1 MKKLIL
7 WIVFSFLMFSVS
19 FAQVS
24 LNPTYTSDRFQPSDK
39 FHAGCENQI
48 DVVFQLSDSKI
59 NWLNAILHYDSDEIE
74 ILRIIANWEKEHN
87 LTYTVENDKI
97 VFGKLKSDWNWLDN
111 VVFSVFF
118 KSLEGTESTNF
129 SFEKWS
135 YVVDSKW
142 NMVDLWWNYNFEFVE
157 VPECD
162 PDIVAPSIELLF
174 PSNDTGEYAALDTYF
189 QFKIDDSGKW
199 INVDSI
205 KIRIDSFEYSL
216 AGIEHIWND
225 KILTI
230 YPSIW
235 MPFNTGFEVE
245 VSVSDKQS
253 YWKPNITSKIYKF
266 QTSDE
271 LNLLNEIDPVE
282 FRKIV
287 DMNTYLKW
295 TKDECELLSKIY
307 SNGYESNWNILKSIN
322 DKLRCGD
329 LHLVEITW
337 NISVLETLD
346 SWDNFS
352 VFAMLGRILF
362 GSSALFMI
370 FSWLRK

>member
-74 ILRIIANWEKEHN
+74 ILRIIANWEKENN

-118 KSLEGTESTNF
+118 KSLDGIELTNF

-216 AGIEHIWND
+216 AGIEHGWDD

-253 YWKPNITSKIYKF
+253 YWKPNVTSKIYKF

-307 SNGYESNWNILKSIN
+307 SNGYESNWSILQSIN
-322 DKLRCGD
+322 AKLRCED
-329 LHLVEITW
+329 LHLVEMTW
-337 NISVLETLD
+337 NISVLEN
-346 SWDNFS
+346 SDNWKDFS
-352 VFAMLGRILF
+352 VFAMFGWILF
-362 GSSALFMI
+362 GSSALFMV